1 MPVDDLS
8 SISGLDDRRR
18 DVLAKLEVSTYYELI
33 MTDRQRIVDAFGRRV
48 IRPTL
53 EEVSA
58 WQDEARRMRAASIDA
73 SVSATAPSGWQS
85 AATFVV
91 AFEERQQGEALDR
104 RIVVEQTEVEPEASP
119 QQRSQWPGW
128 TCDVACRWMLE
139 RVGGPT
145 SPDLPGPAQAAL
157 PTQAPPAQIDAGEVR
172 AAGARATIDI
182 ERANLIDSS
191 GSSELVAASRPAH
204 QDRLVWSQPAQLIV
218 KLGPGQSGPRTSV
231 VLQLAQVSGPKQ
243 HIACHFDETGQ
254 VAEVDL
260 SGLTDGEYMPTIVA
274 SARDGSF
281 LPRIVKLP
289 AVEVVGSAEV
299 RSSRRLAGA
308 GRSSARCRTRSR
320 RGRPRGPCPTAGSRR
335 TARSARAGSR

>member
-58 WQDEARRMRAASIDA
+58 WQDEARRLRAASIDA

-91 AFEERQQGEALDR
+91 AFEEREQGEALER

-128 TCDVACRWMLE
+128 TCDDACRWMLE

-145 SPDLPGPAQAAL
+145 VPDLPGPTQAAL
-157 PTQAPPAQIDAGEVR
+157 SAPASPAPASPAQVDAGEVR

-191 GSSELVAASRPAH
+191 GSSELVTASRPAH
-204 QDRLVWSQPAQLIV
+204 RDRIIWSQPAQLIV

-243 HIACHFDETGQ
+243 HIACHFDETRQ
-254 VAEVDL
+254 VAKVDL
-260 SGLTDGEYMPTIVA
+260 SGLDDGEYMPSIVA

-289 AVEVVGSAEV
+289 AVEVTGSADV
-299 RSSRRLAGA
+299 TSFHR
-308 GRSSARCRTRSR
+308 
-320 RGRPRGPCPTAGSRR
+320 
-335 TARSARAGSR
+335 